1 VTKTAEEILA
11 KVRPVGAALTRITP

>member
-11 KVRPVGAALTRITP
+11 KVRPAGAALTQITP